1 MHVTITHSTST
12 FNWDTVFAI
21 PIAEVNRIIREQK
34 SSPQHFELNDST
46 HNFKGDFGEWQI
58 ITGGDGNS
66 IRMNIP
72 VRNFQ
77 TFLNEDL
84 FIGEFGF
91 QSADLNVQVK
101 LNYLPHE
108 NISNKATNEQLYD
121 LKIKSTS
128 ADPIYDPV
136 VIAISLKNVEG
147 LFFPWSLKSS
157 LFIDLQTILKELFM
171 QQIITWLTL
180 NLEAFNHTFSVV
192 NLNLYISDEE
202 PWTWCKPSYV
212 DYAYTDIEENLD
224 KSLLGVLCM
233 TGGRKGGIQQ
243 QQKLDAYVI
252 PESSNAGF
260 LIAEE
265 RFLLDVLLP
274 TLPMKFEYSTINDY
288 EVINASGEAGQYQYI
303 LRLKKD
309 KKIKLDRVE
318 VNGSRYDPYMT
329 EMSLSLVNDT
339 LKLEAATETSIGVGG
354 VVGCSTINWYKLKL
368 AENGNGEQTIAYEEA
383 LQPTVTHY
391 VIKEGSNWVWE
402 VIAVIIGL
410 LAEAVLAIFTAGASL
425 LIGSIV
431 ILILTGV
438 LAKTPDIIQNWN
450 IHTSPSIEPFLE
462 NTTSEIVWN
471 ASETFKLDYAGL
483 AGPLQLGGKFA

>member
-1 MHVTITHSTST
+1 MTITHSTST

-21 PIAEVNRIIREQK
+21 PIAEANRIIKEQK
-34 SSPQHFELNDST
+34 SSPKHFELNDSNN
-46 HNFKGDFGEWQI
+46 NFKGDFGEWQI

-84 FIGEFGF
+84 FTGEFGF

-108 NISNKATNEQLYD
+108 NILSNKTTNEQLYD

-128 ADPIYDPV
+128 SDPKMDPV
-136 VIAISLKNVEG
+136 VIGISLKNVEG
-147 LFFPWSLKSS
+147 IFFPWGLKNSLR
-157 LFIDLQTILKELFM
+157 IDFQTILKEMFM
-171 QQIITWLTL
+171 QQIIKWLTL
-180 NLEAFNHTFSVV
+180 NLKEFNHTFSVV
-192 NLNLYISDEE
+192 NLNLYISDEK
-202 PWTWCKPSYV
+202 PWAWCKPSYV

-260 LIAEE
+260 LIAQE
-265 RFLLDVLLP
+265 RFLLDVVLP
-274 TLPMKFEYSTINDY
+274 TLPMKFEYSTTNDY

-309 KKIKLDRVE
+309 RKIKLDRVE
-318 VNGSRYDPYMT
+318 VKGSRYDPYMT

-339 LKLEAATETSIGVGG
+339 LKLEAATETSVGIGG
-354 VVGCSTINWYKLKL
+354 VVGCRTTNWYKLKL
-368 AENGNGEQTIAYEEA
+368 AENGKGEQTIAYEEA
-383 LQPTVTHY
+383 GQPTITHY
-391 VIKEGSNWVWE
+391 VIKEGDNWVWD
-402 VIAVIIGL
+402 VIAVIIAL

-425 LIGSIV
+425 IIGSIV
-431 ILILTGV
+431 IAILTGL
-438 LAKTPDIIQNWN
+438 LAKTPDIIQGWN
-450 IHTSPSIEPFLE
+450 VNTSRVSNLF
-462 NTTSEIVWN
+462 
-471 ASETFKLDYAGL
+471 
-483 AGPLQLGGKFA
+483 